1 MSSSQP
7 AKHTQHHEKDPDH
20 VAAGLK
26 ATINN
31 PRVSA
36 EAKHEAQNRL
46 KEMGYEMKDPEHVKA
61 GLKAAI
67 HNPKVSAE
75 AKAHAEKELKEM
87 ESGAHHT
94 TSASHPHAQT
104 QASSHESHVIGGY
117 KATLHNPHTS
127 PEAKKEAEKYL
138 KDHGAL

>member
-1 MSSSQP
+1 MTIDNVSLEP
-7 AKHTQHHEKDPDH
+7 AKQTSAQHHEKDPEH

-26 ATINN
+26 ATLAN

-46 KEMGYEMKDPEHVKA
+46 KEMGYEIKDPEHVKA

-67 HNPKVSAE
+67 HNPKVSPE

-87 ESGAHHT
+87 ESGAHHA
-94 TSASHPHAQT
+94 SASHPH
-104 QASSHESHVIGGY
+104 G
-117 KATLHNPHTS
+117 
-127 PEAKKEAEKYL
+127 
-138 KDHGAL
+138 D